1 MVQRICVSKKLK
13 FVSAAKV
20 GKSKMVGKEKCLRNA
35 SLFLNTN
42 VLRAPPAFHIKD
54 SAIFRQKLQNRTCT
68 SAEDCDQQFVFQ
80 SVSPQLYFT
89 LSEMIFV

>member
-42 VLRAPPAFHIKD
+42 VLRASLHSTSKTLQYLD
-54 SAIFRQKLQNRTCT
+54 RNCRTEHVLLQKTVTNN
-68 SAEDCDQQFVFQ
+68 
-80 SVSPQLYFT
+80 
-89 LSEMIFV
+89 LSFSQCLHNSISHC